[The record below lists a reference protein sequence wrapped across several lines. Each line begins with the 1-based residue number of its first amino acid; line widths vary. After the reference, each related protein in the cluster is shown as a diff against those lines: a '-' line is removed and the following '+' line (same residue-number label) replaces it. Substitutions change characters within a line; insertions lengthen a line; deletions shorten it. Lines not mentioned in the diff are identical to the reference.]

1 MRRARDRRDLQR
13 RAAGGFGADL
23 SAVVRVCSGG
33 ALGGAEFDVDACHVG
48 FGVDGLLKRDVF
60 AGEDGR
66 WAFVDNLSGGRVV
79 AMVNQGLRC
88 TVFVFCGVALCL
100 FKYRAVQFGAWF
112 VGGEI

>member
-48 FGVDGLLKRDVF
+48 FGVDVCAR
-60 AGEDGR
+60 
-66 WAFVDNLSGGRVV
+66 
-79 AMVNQGLRC
+79 
-88 TVFVFCGVALCL
+88 
-100 FKYRAVQFGAWF
+100 
-112 VGGEI
+112 

>member
-1 MRRARDRRDLQR
+1 MICVPCSG
-13 RAAGGFGADL
+13 AAAWGFGADL
-23 SAVVRVCSGG
+23 SAVVRVYSGG
-33 ALGGAEFDVDACHVG
+33 ALGDAEFDVDACHDEPG
-48 FGVDGLLKRDVF
+48 MDGLLEGNVF